1 MGYRHLIGGSGI
13 KAMQTYRAKGQDS
26 QSGHRVRRG
35 RFSLRRLWRDDS
47 GTTAIEF
54 AFIALGLVYL
64 MVGIIEFAMAMTVGN
79 SLEAATNMSSRL
91 GKTGYV
97 DAEAQQ
103 TQEETILAEV
113 ERRVGPLI
121 DMSRIRLTHE
131 VFNDFKSLTT
141 PDIFADNNGDG
152 DTDDP
157 GEWTDVD
164 ADGFRDGAEGT
175 GGSGN
180 IVIYRISYPW
190 KVMTPAFNRLLGD
203 DGIITLTAYSVVKNE
218 PY

>member
-1 MGYRHLIGGSGI
+1 MQKYR
-13 KAMQTYRAKGQDS
+13 TKGQDS
-26 QSGHRVRRG
+26 QSRHRLRGG

-79 SLEAATNMSSRL
+79 SLEAATNLSSRL
-91 GKTGYV
+91 GKTGFV
-97 DAEAQQ
+97 DEEAQLD
-103 TQEETILAEV
+103 QEETIMEEV
-113 ERRVGPLI
+113 ERRVGPMI
-121 DMSRIRLTHE
+121 DIGKLEITHE
-131 VFNDFKSLTT
+131 VYNDFTSLTN
-141 PDIFADNNGDG
+141 PDILQDSNDDG

-164 ADGFRDGAEGT
+164 GDGFKDGADGV

-180 IVIYRISYPW
+180 IVVYRISYPW
-190 KVMTPAFNRLLGD
+190 EIMTPLIAQFVSD
-203 DGIITLTAYSVVKNE
+203 DGIINLTAYSVVKNE

>member
-1 MGYRHLIGGSGI
+1 
-13 KAMQTYRAKGQDS
+13 MQKFRTKGQDL
-26 QSGHRVRRG
+26 QSGHQAHVRGG
-35 RFSLRRLWRDDS
+35 RLIVRRLWRDDA

-64 MVGIIEFAMAMTVGN
+64 LVGIIEFAMAMTVGN
-79 SLEAATNMSSRL
+79 SLEAATNLSSRL

-97 DAEAQQ
+97 DEEAQLSQEQ
-103 TQEETILAEV
+103 TIMDEV
-113 ERRVGPLI
+113 ERRVGPMI
-121 DMSRIRLTHE
+121 DMTKLDISHE
-131 VFNDFKSLTT
+131 VFNDFTSLNN
-141 PDIFADNNGDG
+141 PDILQDQNEDG

-164 ADGFRDGAEGT
+164 GDGFKDGADGV

-180 IVIYRISYPW
+180 IVVYRISYPW
-190 KVMTPAFNRLLGD
+190 EIMTPLIAQFVSN
-203 DGIITLTAYSVVKNE
+203 DGIVNLTAYSVVKNE